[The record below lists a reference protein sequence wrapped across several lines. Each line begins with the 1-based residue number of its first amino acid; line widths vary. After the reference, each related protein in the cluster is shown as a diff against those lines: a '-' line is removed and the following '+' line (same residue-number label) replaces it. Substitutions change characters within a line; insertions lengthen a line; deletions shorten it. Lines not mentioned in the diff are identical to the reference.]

1 MEGITVTKISLES
14 WYKDRSQAV
23 KWRKFP
29 LNQSHSELWA
39 AEDSDGSRATSL
51 LITAQNKP
59 EQQGES
65 GVYVEIPHSASLEE
79 SQCLTEKPL
88 RFKKKGKATNP
99 SLKISH
105 TPTAPSQMHGCLERP
120 PLFFKVSRKTVEK
133 CNRNTEASEGDQVY
147 SQTASISVW
156 SIHVDLS
163 MDCRGGFSGYKL
175 ECRLNLTRQCNLKG

>member
-1 MEGITVTKISLES
+1 MMKIPLKS
-14 WYKDRSQAV
+14 KPFRVMGGRRQ
-23 KWRKFP
+23 WR
-29 LNQSHSELWA
+29 
-39 AEDSDGSRATSL
+39 
-51 LITAQNKP
+51 
-59 EQQGES
+59 QQGYEPPHYSPKQARTTGRKWCLRGNSTLSIPWRES
-65 GVYVEIPHSASLEE
+65 MPNWKTPEV
-79 SQCLTEKPL
+79 KK
-88 RFKKKGKATNP
+88 KKKGKATNP

-175 ECRLNLTRQCNLKG
+175 QCRLNLTRQCNLKG